1 MKKLI
6 PPRIND
12 ISVIRDLSN
21 NTRLNE
27 TSYPH
32 LRRQLQTVEDAYN
45 EYILHNG
52 NAWNINNVNLSD
64 SLQKALIK
72 HYKYPPNQI
81 NYLEELRNSSPE
93 SCPMCGGFKP
103 STLDHLL
110 PKEDFPA
117 WSIFSKNLVP
127 ACSCNS
133 ARGRAL
139 KGPAGSNAR
148 VLHPYFDDFLSERLI
163 TTKFTH
169 AIDFS
174 WIKAELDYVDINHQ
188 NIESIRY
195 HVTNIIIKNGINSW
209 LRGQMNILREFPANI
224 IKGMPRRRPI
234 NKLQLVDAL
243 EDLLDSYDEQCGT
256 PNNWNSILIH
266 GILNA
271 NNLHDWVVEQHRSA
285 LINQQ

>member
-6 PPRIND
+6 PPNIND
-12 ISVIRDLSN
+12 INIIRELSN
-21 NTRLNE
+21 NSRLNE

-45 EYILHNG
+45 DYISHRG
-52 NAWNINNVNLSD
+52 NAWNINNATLSNN
-64 SLQKALIK
+64 LQKALIK
-72 HYKYPPNQI
+72 HYKSPPTSI
-81 NYLEELRNSSPE
+81 NYLEGLRKSSPE

-133 ARGRAL
+133 VRGRAL
-139 KGPAGSNAR
+139 KGPDGSNAR
-148 VLHPYFDDFLSERLI
+148 VLHPYFDDCLSERLI
-163 TTKFTH
+163 TTKLTH
-169 AIDFS
+169 AIDFR
-174 WIKAELDYVDINHQ
+174 WINAELDYVDVNHQ
-188 NIESIRY
+188 HIESIRY

-209 LRGQMNILREFPANI
+209 LIGQMNILKEFPANI
-224 IKGMPRRRPI
+224 IKGMPRKRPI
-234 NKLQLVDAL
+234 NKLQLVDTL
-243 EDLLDSYDEQCGT
+243 EELLEGYDEQCGT

-266 GILNA
+266 GILLA
-271 NNLHDWVVEQHRSA
+271 DDLHDWIIERHQTA
-285 LINQQ
+285 LLNR